1 MAGYDINSINA
12 LGSDPMF
19 LAALNAYNPNFM
31 RTQQASQMQ
40 QVATNPQVA
49 STTPQQAALTQ
60 TTELPKADYSQ
71 EADSNTGLVAGLTVT
86 ALGAASLIYA
96 AKKGNGEGIIKGF
109 KNIFKGVVV
118 FLAYRI
124 FCREPKILFC
134 INRKLETGM
143 RKRPYRRIL
152 IILTLNNSRAFEII
166 YCFSK
171 ALSVFACKH
180 ELRFALAGNSVFRR
194 LIYVAVCVTG
204 NRNGLLPIFN
214 SGLNK
219 IHNYGSTENRAV

>member
-96 AKKGNGEGIIKGF
+96 AKKGNGEGFIKGF
-109 KNIFKGVVV
+109 KNIFKGT
-118 FLAYRI
+118 
-124 FCREPKILFC
+124 KI
-134 INRKLETGM
+134 
-143 RKRPYRRIL
+143 
-152 IILTLNNSRAFEII
+152 A
-166 YCFSK
+166 
-171 ALSVFACKH
+171 
-180 ELRFALAGNSVFRR
+180 
-194 LIYVAVCVTG
+194 
-204 NRNGLLPIFN
+204 
-214 SGLNK
+214 
-219 IHNYGSTENRAV
+219 